1 MNFSTTFEFIV
12 MHLYMGIQMLYVDTV
27 YDLIFLA
34 LNVGHSNKIC
44 QFVLYTK

>member
-1 MNFSTTFEFIV
+1 
-12 MHLYMGIQMLYVDTV
+12 MGIQMLYVDTV

-34 LNVGHSNKIC
+34 LNVGHSNKMY